1 MTDTYSDA
9 LSDLLEIYEQVGRM
23 QPSLAM
29 YKELL
34 VNGHNLT
41 QILAASYK
49 DVILMN
55 TWLVRYFQQR
65 RKTPT
70 GIGFNIIL
78 TTARLDGVVC
88 HNLEAAQIKVL
99 QYHRSYGISL

>member
-1 MTDTYSDA
+1 
-9 LSDLLEIYEQVGRM
+9 
-23 QPSLAM
+23 M

-34 VNGHNLT
+34 VNGQHLT

-49 DVILMN
+49 DIILVN
-55 TWLVRYFQQR
+55 TWLVMYFQQR

-70 GIGFNIIL
+70 GAGFGIVL

-88 HNLEAAQIKVL
+88 HNLEAAQIKAIH
-99 QYHRSYGISL
+99 YHKSYGISL